1 MGSIAETLVMIG
13 IVYLLERKKLKQTNA
28 MTRWA
33 AVALLLISGLV
44 WLALLQNINIPRP
57 YNWLEAVL
65 RNWVPVP

>member
-1 MGSIAETLVMIG
+1 MIG

-33 AVALLLISGLV
+33 AVVLLLISGLV
-44 WLALLQNINIPRP
+44 WVGLLQNINISRP

-65 RNWVPVP
+65 GSWVPVP

>member
-1 MGSIAETLVMIG
+1 MIG

-65 RNWVPVP
+65 GNWVPVS